1 MSIRSQT
8 PGVASDR
15 PLMSR
20 DRAPNYMMGKK
31 EKEMPFKSKAQEKL
45 FFVKEAKG
53 ELPKGTAEEWA
64 HETPSIKKL
73 PEHVRHKQYSSHVSR
88 HKEHR

>member
-1 MSIRSQT
+1 
-8 PGVASDR
+8 
-15 PLMSR
+15 
-20 DRAPNYMMGKK
+20 
-31 EKEMPFKSKAQEKL
+31 MPFKSKAQEKL
-45 FFVKEAKG
+45 FFAKEARG

-73 PEHVRHKQYSSHVSR
+73 PEHVKKHSQHSSSHR